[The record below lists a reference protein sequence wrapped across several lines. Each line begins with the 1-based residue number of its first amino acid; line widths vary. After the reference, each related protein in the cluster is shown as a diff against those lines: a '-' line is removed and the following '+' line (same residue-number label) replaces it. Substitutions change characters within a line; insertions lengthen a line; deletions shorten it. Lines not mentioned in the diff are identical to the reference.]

1 MSEFKVD
8 MTEEIAQKI
17 AVKYLTYLLDDD
29 LLPEGREIQ
38 FMLACQE
45 ILHFI
50 MLPEEWEKRFDKD
63 FVEYAENAD

>member
-29 LLPEGREIQ
+29 FLPEGREIQ